1 MSDQLTPEQIQEYRE
16 AFQLFDKNGDGSVS
30 ATELGVVLRS
40 FGMNPTDAELQ
51 DMVSDV
57 DADGNGHI
65 DFEEF
70 LNLVKDLK
78 SGGKDTD
85 DLREAFKV
93 FDADGNG
100 VIDRSELRK
109 VMSSLNEKLTEEE
122 LDAMIKE
129 ADANGDGQI
138 SFDEFKAMMGGGK

>member
-1 MSDQLTPEQIQEYRE
+1 MAFDTFFSSQSDQLTPEQIQEYRE

-51 DMVSDV
+51 DMVCIVKSERETKLSVTMKSVTQVSDV

-85 DLREAFKV
+85 DLREAFK
-93 FDADGNG
+93 
-100 VIDRSELRK
+100 
-109 VMSSLNEKLTEEE
+109 
-122 LDAMIKE
+122 
-129 ADANGDGQI
+129 
-138 SFDEFKAMMGGGK
+138 

>member
-30 ATELGVVLRS
+30 AAELGVVLRS
-40 FGMNPTDAELQ
+40 FGMNPTDAELH

-57 DADGNGHI
+57 DADGNGNI

-109 VMSSLNEKLTEEE
+109 VMSSLNENLTEEE

>member
-1 MSDQLTPEQIQEYRE
+1 MYPWRTHL
-16 AFQLFDKNGDGSVS
+16 
-30 ATELGVVLRS
+30 
-40 FGMNPTDAELQ
+40 
-51 DMVSDV
+51 
-57 DADGNGHI
+57 HI
-65 DFEEF
+65 V
-70 LNLVKDLK
+70 N
-78 SGGKDTD
+78 
-85 DLREAFKV
+85 RV

-109 VMSSLNEKLTEEE
+109 VMSSLNENLTEEE

>member
-109 VMSSLNEKLTEEE
+109 VMSSLNENLTEEE